1 VIYVAYYVEYT
12 FLLQPQDEDVETTPS
27 YVIIK
32 FNSFV
37 HANIADDIR
46 IEGLMSHG
54 GSYTID
60 NFLDDIGAKGLQ
72 FELIDPSRVIIF
84 EELPSKQLER
94 EEKEKKNRNEERRHE
109 PNIYG

>member
-1 VIYVAYYVEYT
+1 MAYYVEYT
-12 FLLQPQDEDVETTPS
+12 FLLQPQDEDGEPTPS

-46 IEGLMSHG
+46 IQGLMSHG
-54 GSYTID
+54 VSYTID
-60 NFLDDIGAKGLQ
+60 NFLDDIGEKGLQ
-72 FELIDPSRVIIF
+72 FELIDPSRVITF
-84 EELPSKQLER
+84 EELPSTQMRR
-94 EEKEKKNRNEERRHE
+94 EEKEKQNEERRHE